1 MLLFDWIRRWKVRRQ
16 FSAYV
21 TPQVVEDAL
30 RSIRSATPD
39 TVVRDIGGSLRFAI
53 QEARRAGLEQPAAD
67 LEGAAFAAYTTASE
81 MLGETKLAIDRF
93 LESTKGRLPDR
104 VEGILRATLVV
115 ISEVW
120 PNRVRS

>member
-1 MLLFDWIRRWKVRRQ
+1 MPLFDWIRRWKVRRQ
-16 FSAYV
+16 FSARV

-30 RSIRSATPD
+30 LSIDSATPD
-39 TVVRDIGGSLRFAI
+39 TAVRDIGASLRFAI
-53 QEARRAGLEQPAAD
+53 QEARREGLEQAAAD
-67 LEGAAFAAYTTASE
+67 LEEAATAAYTTSSE
-81 MLGETKLAIDRF
+81 MLGEIKLAIDRF

-120 PNRVRS
+120 PSRIRS